1 MLNLHLQNKK
11 PKPNEMTETRVL
23 ITGVNGQIGTVL
35 KKKLAI
41 KFGAENIFSSDIRL
55 EDNIEKNEFNLD
67 VLDKDKLF
75 SIIEKYK
82 ITQIYHLAA
91 LLSGVAEKKP
101 QMAWRINTEGL
112 VYVLEAA
119 RIYKLDKIFAP
130 SSIAVFGEGIDKDFT
145 SQNSELLPSSI
156 YGISKVANEL
166 WHKYYFE
173 KYNIDVRSI
182 RYPGIIGYSSL
193 PGGGTT
199 DWAVEIFHEA
209 VKNNHYNCFLKADT
223 TLPMILMS
231 DALKATIDIM
241 DAPKED
247 IKIRTSYNL
256 GSQSFSPAQITN
268 FIRKYQPDFEVDYKP
283 DFRQAIA
290 DSWPKVIDDNDA
302 RKDWSWN
309 PEFGIEEMVEIM
321 YKNIKKIYN
330 SEKIS

>member
-1 MLNLHLQNKK
+1 MS
-11 PKPNEMTETRVL
+11 ETRVL

-35 KKKLAI
+35 KKKLVI
-41 KFGAENIFSSDIRL
+41 KFGEENVFSSDIRL
-55 EDNIEKNEFNLD
+55 EDNKEKNEFCLD
-67 VLDKDKLF
+67 VLDKEKLF
-75 SIIEKYK
+75 SIVEENK

-112 VYVLEAA
+112 VYVLEAG
-119 RIYKLDKIFAP
+119 RIYGLDKIFAP
-130 SSIAVFGEGIDKDFT
+130 SSIAVFGQGIDKEFT
-145 SQNSELLPSSI
+145 SQHSELLPSSI

-173 KYNIDVRSI
+173 KHNLDVRSI

-209 VKNNHYNCFLKADT
+209 IKNNYYNCFLKEDT

-231 DALKATIDIM
+231 DALKATLDIM
-241 DAPKED
+241 DAPKEA

-256 GSQSFSPAQITN
+256 GSQSFSPEQIAEL
-268 FIRKYQPDFEVDYKP
+268 IKKYQPEFNIDYNP

-290 DSWPKVIDDNDA
+290 DSWPKTIDDNDA
-302 RKDWSWN
+302 RKDWNWN
-309 PEFGIEEMVEIM
+309 PAFDMQEMVEIM
-321 YKNIKKIYN
+321 YTNIQKRYSVEKNA
-330 SEKIS
+330 

>member
-1 MLNLHLQNKK
+1 MS
-11 PKPNEMTETRVL
+11 ETRVL

-35 KKKLAI
+35 KKKLVI
-41 KFGAENIFSSDIRL
+41 KFGEENVFSSDIRL
-55 EDNIEKNEFNLD
+55 EDNKEKNEFCLD
-67 VLDKDKLF
+67 VLDKEKLF
-75 SIIEKYK
+75 SIVEENK

-112 VYVLEAA
+112 VYVLEAG
-119 RIYKLDKIFAP
+119 RIYGLDKIFAP
-130 SSIAVFGEGIDKDFT
+130 SSIAVFGQGIDKEFT
-145 SQNSELLPSSI
+145 SQHSELLPSSI

-173 KYNIDVRSI
+173 KHNLDVRSI

-209 VKNNHYNCFLKADT
+209 IKNNYYNCFLKEDT

-231 DALKATIDIM
+231 DALKATLDIM
-241 DAPKED
+241 DAPKEA

-256 GSQSFSPAQITN
+256 GSQSFSPEQIAEL
-268 FIRKYQPDFEVDYKP
+268 IKKYQPDFNIDYNP

-290 DSWPKVIDDNDA
+290 DSWPKTIDDNDA
-302 RKDWSWN
+302 RKDWNWN
-309 PEFGIEEMVEIM
+309 PAFDMQEMVEIM
-321 YKNIKKIYN
+321 YTNIQKRYSVEKNA
-330 SEKIS
+330 

>member
-1 MLNLHLQNKK
+1 MS
-11 PKPNEMTETRVL
+11 ETRVL

-41 KFGAENIFSSDIRL
+41 KFGEENVFSSDIRL
-55 EDNIEKNEFNLD
+55 EDNKEKNEFCLD
-67 VLDKDKLF
+67 VLDKEKLF
-75 SIIEKYK
+75 SIVEENK

-112 VYVLEAA
+112 VYVLEAG
-119 RIYKLDKIFAP
+119 RIYGLDKIFAP

-145 SQNSELLPSSI
+145 SQHSELLPSSI

-173 KYNIDVRSI
+173 KHNLDVRSI

-209 VKNNHYNCFLKADT
+209 IKNNYYNCFLKEDT

-231 DALKATIDIM
+231 DALKATLDIM
-241 DAPKED
+241 DAPKEA

-256 GSQSFSPAQITN
+256 GSQSFSPEQIAEL
-268 FIRKYQPDFEVDYKP
+268 IKKYQPEFNIDYNP

-290 DSWPKVIDDNDA
+290 DSWPKTIDDNDA
-302 RKDWSWN
+302 RKDWNWN
-309 PEFGIEEMVEIM
+309 PAFDMQEMVEIM
-321 YKNIKKIYN
+321 YTNIQKRYSVEKNA
-330 SEKIS
+330 

>member
-1 MLNLHLQNKK
+1 
-11 PKPNEMTETRVL
+11 MTIL

-35 KKKLAI
+35 KKKLVI
-41 KFGAENIFSSDIRL
+41 KFGEENVFSSDIRL
-55 EDNIEKNEFNLD
+55 EDNKEKNEFCLD
-67 VLDKDKLF
+67 VLDKEKLF
-75 SIIEKYK
+75 SIVEENK

-112 VYVLEAA
+112 VYVLEAG
-119 RIYKLDKIFAP
+119 RIYGLDKIFAP
-130 SSIAVFGEGIDKDFT
+130 SSIAVFGQGIDKEFT
-145 SQNSELLPSSI
+145 SQHSELLPSSI

-173 KYNIDVRSI
+173 KHNLDVRSI

-209 VKNNHYNCFLKADT
+209 IKNNYYNCFLKEDT

-231 DALKATIDIM
+231 DALKATLDIM
-241 DAPKED
+241 DAPKEA

-256 GSQSFSPAQITN
+256 GSQSFSPEQIAEL
-268 FIRKYQPDFEVDYKP
+268 IKKYQPDFNIDYNP

-290 DSWPKVIDDNDA
+290 DSWPKTIDDNDA
-302 RKDWSWN
+302 RKDWNWN
-309 PEFGIEEMVEIM
+309 PAFDMQEMVEIM
-321 YKNIKKIYN
+321 YTNIQKRYSVEKNA
-330 SEKIS
+330 

>member
-1 MLNLHLQNKK
+1 MS
-11 PKPNEMTETRVL
+11 ETRVL

-35 KKKLAI
+35 KKKLVI
-41 KFGAENIFSSDIRL
+41 KFGEENVFSSDIRL
-55 EDNIEKNEFNLD
+55 EDNKEKNEFCLD
-67 VLDKDKLF
+67 VLDKEKLF
-75 SIIEKYK
+75 SIVEENK

-112 VYVLEAA
+112 VYVLEAG
-119 RIYKLDKIFAP
+119 RIYGLDKIFAP

-145 SQNSELLPSSI
+145 SQHSELLPSSI

-173 KYNIDVRSI
+173 KHNLDVRSI

-209 VKNNHYNCFLKADT
+209 IKNNYYNCFLKEDT

-231 DALKATIDIM
+231 DALKATLDIM
-241 DAPKED
+241 DAPKEA

-256 GSQSFSPAQITN
+256 GSQSFSPEQIAEL
-268 FIRKYQPDFEVDYKP
+268 IKKYQPEFNIDYNP

-290 DSWPKVIDDNDA
+290 DSWPKTIDDNDA
-302 RKDWSWN
+302 RKDWNWN
-309 PEFGIEEMVEIM
+309 PAFDMQEMVEIM
-321 YKNIKKIYN
+321 YTNIQKRYSVEKNA
-330 SEKIS
+330 

>member
-1 MLNLHLQNKK
+1 MI
-11 PKPNEMTETRVL
+11 ETKIL
-23 ITGVNGQIGTVL
+23 ITGVKGQIGTVL
-35 KKKLAI
+35 KRRLEI
-41 KFGAENIFSSDIRL
+41 KFGQENVYSSDIRL
-55 EDNIEKNEFNLD
+55 EDNLEKNEFCLD
-67 VLDKDKLF
+67 VLDKEKLF
-75 SIIEKYK
+75 SIVEDHK

-112 VYVLEAA
+112 VYVLEAG
-119 RIYKLDKIFAP
+119 RIYGLDKIFAP
-130 SSIAVFGEGIDKDFT
+130 SSIAVFGEGIDKNFT

-173 KYNIDVRSI
+173 KHNLDVRSI
-182 RYPGIIGYSSL
+182 RYPGIIGHSSL

-209 VKNNHYNCFLKADT
+209 VKNNQYNCFLREDT

-231 DALKATIDIM
+231 DALKATMDIM
-241 DAPKED
+241 DAPKEA

-256 GSQSFSPAQITN
+256 GSQSFNPKQIAEL
-268 FIRKYQPDFEVDYKP
+268 IKKYQPDFNMECNP

-290 DSWPKVIDDNDA
+290 DSWPKIIDDSDA
-302 RKDWSWN
+302 RKDWNWN
-309 PEFGIEEMVEIM
+309 PEFDMEEMVEIM
-321 YKNIKKIYN
+321 YANIKKRYT
-330 SEKIS
+330 SEAIS

>member
-1 MLNLHLQNKK
+1 MS
-11 PKPNEMTETRVL
+11 ETRVL

-41 KFGAENIFSSDIRL
+41 KFGEENVFSSDIRL
-55 EDNIEKNEFNLD
+55 EDNKEKNEFCLD
-67 VLDKDKLF
+67 VLDKEKLF
-75 SIIEKYK
+75 SIVEENK

-112 VYVLEAA
+112 VYVLEAG
-119 RIYKLDKIFAP
+119 RIYGLDKIFAP
-130 SSIAVFGEGIDKDFT
+130 SSIAVFGQGIDKEFT
-145 SQNSELLPSSI
+145 SQHSELLPSSI

-173 KYNIDVRSI
+173 KHNLDVRSI

-209 VKNNHYNCFLKADT
+209 IKNNYYNCFLKADT

-231 DALKATIDIM
+231 DALKATLDIM
-241 DAPKED
+241 DAPKEA

-256 GSQSFSPAQITN
+256 GSQSFSPEQIAEL
-268 FIRKYQPDFEVDYKP
+268 IKKYQPDFNIDYNP

-290 DSWPKVIDDNDA
+290 DSWPKTIDDNDA
-302 RKDWSWN
+302 RKDWNWN
-309 PEFGIEEMVEIM
+309 PEFDMEEMVEIM
-321 YKNIKKIYN
+321 YANIQKRYSVEKNA
-330 SEKIS
+330 